1 MVERHT
7 AVECLASPH
16 LETLPEQCQQL
27 KAGFRDCK
35 RGMIDMRKRF
45 RGNAPISTSAE
56 IEGGGGGVGSKA
68 LYAGKPVFDVTE
80 SMKKEQKG
88 QVSGLGF
95 DPDKTR
101 GL

>member
-7 AVECLASPH
+7 ALECLSSPH

-45 RGNAPISTSAE
+45 RGNAPISTSTE
-56 IEGGGGGVGSKA
+56 LEGGGGSKSSA
-68 LYAGKPVFDVTE
+68 LYGGKPVFDVTE
-80 SMKKEQKG
+80 AMKKEQKG
-88 QVSGLGF
+88 QVTGLGF